1 MASLFIADALG
12 SPLSVGEQIGLLV
25 FMIVASKGAAG
36 VTGAGLAT
44 LAGGLQ
50 SHRPDLL
57 DGVGLIVGI
66 DRFMSEAR
74 AVTNFSGNAVATM
87 LVGSWTKTIDK
98 DKVNT
103 VLRGDDPFDELTMVD
118 DDHATRAEEPAQER
132 CPCPGVGRAQKKAR
146 PVPPPAGPS
155 PSSRSDP
162 RQRRLQSS
170 VTEIDW
176 LTTSSTR
183 ARSSSLSPGPT

>member
-1 MASLFIADALG
+1 MG
-12 SPLSVGEQIGLLV
+12 NPLAVGEQICLLV

-74 AVTNFSGNAVATM
+74 AVTNFSGNAVATV
-87 LVGSWTKTIDK
+87 LVGSWTKTVDR
-98 DKVNT
+98 DKVDS

-118 DDHATRAEEPAQER
+118 DDHGAGPATSGTAPRAEGPAQER
-132 CPCPGVGRAQKKAR
+132 
-146 PVPPPAGPS
+146 VPAPA
-155 PSSRSDP
+155 
-162 RQRRLQSS
+162 
-170 VTEIDW
+170 
-176 LTTSSTR
+176 
-183 ARSSSLSPGPT
+183 

>member
-1 MASLFIADALG
+1 MASLFIADAMG
-12 SPLSVGEQIGLLV
+12 NPLAIGEQLALLV

-50 SHRPDLL
+50 AHRPDLL

-87 LVGSWTKTIDK
+87 LVGTWTKTVDCERV
-98 DKVNT
+98 DS
-103 VLRGDDPFDELTMVD
+103 VLRGDDPFNELTMLD
-118 DDHATRAEEPAQER
+118 DDDVPETVELSKDSKNKVPATN
-132 CPCPGVGRAQKKAR
+132 
-146 PVPPPAGPS
+146 
-155 PSSRSDP
+155 
-162 RQRRLQSS
+162 
-170 VTEIDW
+170 
-176 LTTSSTR
+176 
-183 ARSSSLSPGPT
+183 